1 MIRAFLGIDL
11 PAAVRGAL
19 QVQQFLLPLPRKVE
33 PENLHLTLVFLGE
46 CPEPALQAAHE
57 GFEALRE
64 RGFPLA
70 LQGLGL
76 FGKDKPRVAWAGVGP
91 SPELMKLQAKVETI
105 ARRAGCPIDARK
117 FTPHVTL
124 GRFQPPPPADA
135 MRLERAVA
143 MGTGFRTDPWEVTEL
158 TLWRSHLT
166 GKGSQYEVLARYP
179 LITGTSS

>member
-11 PAAVRGAL
+11 PPSVRGAL

-46 CPEPALQAAHE
+46 CPELALEAAHE

-64 RGFPLA
+64 ARFSLS

-76 FGKDKPRVAWAGVGP
+76 FGKDKPRVAWAGVAP
-91 SPELMKLQAKVETI
+91 SPELMHLQAKVEGI

-124 GRFQPPPPADA
+124 GRFPPPPPADA

-143 MGTGFRTDPWEVTEL
+143 MGATFRTEPWEVTEL

-166 GKGSQYEVLARYP
+166 GKGPQYEVLVRYP
-179 LITGTSS
+179 LA